1 MARIILDRQ
10 ELRREV
16 DDLRAAGKKIVFTN
30 GAFDIIHVGHVRY
43 LYGAAAEGDVLVVGV
58 NTDESIKRYKSED
71 RPLQP
76 LEARMEI
83 VAAFQPVGIVT
94 PFGEPTCDALL
105 EFIRPDVMCKG
116 PEYGPHNLPE
126 YPTVQRLGIR
136 LATVGGPKENSSTE
150 LIRKLQEHGL

>member
-1 MARIILDRQ
+1 MARIIIDRQ

-58 NTDESIKRYKSED
+58 NSDESIKRYKSED

>member
-1 MARIILDRQ
+1 MARIIIDRQ

-16 DDLRAAGKKIVFTN
+16 DSLRAAGKKIVFTN

>member
-1 MARIILDRQ
+1 MGRIITDRQ
-10 ELRREV
+10 ELSREV
-16 DDLRAAGKKIVFTN
+16 GRLRAAGKKIVFTN

-58 NTDESIKRYKSED
+58 NTDESIKQYKSKD

-83 VAAFQPVGIVT
+83 VAAFEPVSIVT
-94 PFGEPTCDALL
+94 CFGEPTCDALL

-126 YPTVQRLGIR
+126 YATTQRLGIR
-136 LATVGGPKENSSTE
+136 LATVGGPKESSSTE

>member
-1 MARIILDRQ
+1 MARIIIDRQ
-10 ELRREV
+10 ELRREM
-16 DDLRAAGKKIVFTN
+16 DKLRAAGKKISFTN

-43 LYGAAAEGDVLVVGV
+43 LYGAAAEGDILVVGV
-58 NTDESIKRYKSED
+58 NTDESIKQYKSKD

-76 LEARMEI
+76 LDARMEI
-83 VAAFQPVGIVT
+83 VAAFKPVGIVT

-126 YPTVQRLGIR
+126 YPTCQRLGIR